1 MTIMGLVTGPMLTTN
16 QAAERI
22 GKSPRQTRRLAA
34 QGKLPGAIKLPGVKG
49 AFIFERAV
57 FEAYLS
63 GRRVLGGYPD
73 REPVA
78 S

>member
-1 MTIMGLVTGPMLTTN
+1 MTIMGLVTGPVLTTP

-34 QGKLPGAIKLPGVKG
+34 QGKLPGAIKLPGHTG
-49 AFIFERAV
+49 AYIFDADV
-57 FEAYLS
+57 FEAYLT